1 MKRLIILLL
10 SVIAT
15 FGSIFAQDQ
24 ELLNSLLDDVKA
36 KNISIIG
43 CIINEEFIGEDLPF
57 IKKMAFENESI
68 IVFVMSNRYSNE
80 KTIFCEYLL
89 IFDRNSKEFQEY
101 KLNKGYET
109 LSDLLKKQKD
119 KEFPFICGINT

>member
-24 ELLNSLLDDVKA
+24 ELLNSLLDDIKS
-36 KNISIIG
+36 KNITVIG

-80 KTIFCEYLL
+80 KTIFCKYLL
-89 IFDRNSKEFQEY
+89 IFDRNSKKFQEY